1 MVCRKHLLRVI
12 RNLKELGAEVLE
24 AGGGVELISTSC
36 ATPAP
41 PALECEL
48 SVNALPSHLL
58 LTSPINAVHL
68 HLAPSLSPY

>member
-41 PALECEL
+41 ALECEL

-68 HLAPSLSPY
+68 HLAPSLLPY